1 MGRASVHVKHLQIPA
16 CHILD
21 VTDALDDVDHI
32 HDVILCRMLVDVIHI
47 AAGGGAL
54 IVVVSIVASIGGA
67 ISIVLLENPAKL
79 LIPDWQK
86 SEEDFEK
93 MSVPNSAD

>member
-1 MGRASVHVKHLQIPA
+1 MFQSYNW
-16 CHILD
+16 
-21 VTDALDDVDHI
+21 AL
-32 HDVILCRMLVDVIHI
+32 
-47 AAGGGAL
+47 
-54 IVVVSIVASIGGA
+54 VVSIVASIGGA

-86 SEEDFEK
+86 SEESFEK